1 MSKKRNRR
9 VNNTLS
15 IVFSFNPEN
24 NDDLYFIE
32 KFISK
37 SFKTSFFNL
46 YYDKN
51 ILKHRE
57 FFLRIE
63 NKFKF

>member
-32 KFISK
+32 RFIFKYFKKFL
-37 SFKTSFFNL
+37 FNL

-51 ILKHRE
+51 ILEYRK
-57 FFLRIE
+57 FFLRIK
-63 NKFKF
+63 NKFKL